1 MMPTMNARKHVIPS
15 GGEATITRET
25 LYQSFGNSIRDVV
38 PVENVTERALLVAA
52 LTAAGEGPSPSRP
65 LLVFRAD
72 APGLHRVE
80 VTENGSVWVP
90 ASGVLRFSSKSAA
103 DSFATANASLLSL
116 GDMCYVDRSA
126 YVWSELGSS
135 SLRGWRTW
143 LAPVGAVIPTPGAE
157 FDMVGNSLN
166 IRDGRLLG
174 TINFSRKSGTITHGD
189 TIMTLP
195 SVARPPALATAWAQ
209 TTPAPS
215 QLLPLA
221 VTAAGVI
228 SAPSPPAGRTAGT
241 ITFDMAIV

>member
-1 MMPTMNARKHVIPS
+1 MAKNARKHEVPS
-15 GGEATITRET
+15 EGDLSISRATIFET
-25 LYQSFGNSIRDVV
+25 FGNSIRDVV
-38 PVENVTERALLVAA
+38 PVANATERSLLVSELAS
-52 LTAAGEGPSPSRP
+52 AGQSPSAERP
-65 LLVFRAD
+65 LFVFRAD
-72 APGLHRVE
+72 APGLHRIE
-80 VTENGSVWVP
+80 VTVNGSVWVP

-116 GDMCYVDRSA
+116 GDTCYVDRSA
-126 YVWSELGSS
+126 YVWSELGS

-143 LAPVGAVIPTPGAE
+143 LAPVGAVIPTPGPE
-157 FDMVGNSLN
+157 FDTVGNSLN

-174 TINFSRKSGTITHGD
+174 TINFSRKSGTIAHGD

-221 VTAAGVI
+221 VTAAGAI

-241 ITFDMAIV
+241 ITFDMAVV